1 MGLTGT
7 RSFVGFGFGAI
18 QAGLFLY
25 EAYRSGAFNR
35 LTVAEVLP
43 GVVAEV
49 RAAGGVYALNIAHA
63 DRIEPVQV
71 GPVAIENPGV
81 AEDRERLI
89 TAVAA
94 AGEIATAVP
103 SVRYYAGPGPD
114 SLHRILAEGLRR
126 KAAEG
131 GPRAVVYAA
140 ENTANAAAIL
150 ADCVLAEIPAQEQD
164 AVRAQVRFLDTVI
177 AKMCGVHEN
186 APDLAPITPGGGR
199 AFLVEAFNRIL
210 ISRIDFGADIPFQ
223 RGIAVFE
230 EKADLAPFEEAKL
243 YGHNAVH
250 ALAAYLAMLRGVE
263 FMSQLRDQPGMMA
276 LMHAALEDESGAAL
290 LHKYGG
296 LDPFFTPAGYAEF
309 AQDLLARMVNPTYA
323 TRRNASARPGAQARL
338 GRPADWRHAHV
349 PGRRRHAATLCVGRA
364 RRCTPWAQR
373 RTHPQLC
380 AACGGA
386 PSLTPPRNRPS
397 WTWCRRDWR
406 SCRAGKGMGNNS
418 QNAGQNTISP
428 EMTSDPTGHSVAAAS
443 LPPNA
448 QRTAKMLPLHRRS
461 GQTV

>member
-250 ALAAYLAMLRGVE
+250 AMAAYLAMLRGVAY
-263 FMSQLRDQPGMMA
+263 MADLRDQPGMMA

-309 AQDLLARMVNPTYA
+309 ADDLLARMVNPYLRDTPQ
-323 TRRNASARPGAQARL
+323 R
-338 GRPADWRHAHV
+338 
-349 PGRRRHAATLCVGRA
+349 VGRDPA
-364 RRCTPWAQR
+364 RKLGWDDRLIGAMRMCRAEGVMPR
-373 RTHPQLC
+373 RYALG
-380 AACGGA
+380 AAAALHALGA
-386 PSLTPPRNRPS
+386 AEDPSAALRS
-397 WTWCRRDWR
+397 LWR
-406 SCRAGKGMGNNS
+406 SA
-418 QNAGQNTISP
+418 QP
-428 EMTSDPTGHSVAAAS
+428 DPAEEQAILDLVQTGLEE
-443 LPPNA
+443 LPRW
-448 QRTAKMLPLHRRS
+448 Q
-461 GQTV
+461 GDG